1 MLETKVKI
9 EYSKAVSSVGLPVI
23 VAAAGSSLRMG
34 GINKQFTELVGIP
47 VLIRT
52 LMAFERSDNISRI
65 IVSAKKDDVA
75 EIELLAKK
83 YMITK
88 LTDIVVGGASRAESI
103 KNALE
108 AVTEEFLLI
117 HDGAR
122 PLVSETVI
130 ENVCKGLEKNNA
142 VTCAVPL
149 KDTVKVIN
157 SKNTVVE
164 TPDRASLVAVQTP
177 QGVNVSLYK
186 KALEKETDISKFTD
200 DMSVMEKAN
209 ETVKIVEGDYK
220 NIKITTPED
229 LIVAKAYLMKEV

>member
-1 MLETKVKI
+1 MLKNKVKF
-9 EYSKAVSSVGLPVI
+9 EYSKVDIKGGIPVI

-34 GINKQFTELVGIP
+34 GINKQLTELVGIP
-47 VLIRT
+47 VLMRT

-65 IVSAKKDDVA
+65 IVSAKETDIA

-88 LTDIVVGGASRAESI
+88 LTDIVAGGNSRAESV

-108 AVTEEFLLI
+108 AVTEELVLI

-122 PLVSETVI
+122 PLVSQKVI
-130 ENVCKGLEKNNA
+130 ENVCNALKTNNA
-142 VTCAVPL
+142 VTCAVPI
-149 KDTVKVIN
+149 KDTVKV
-157 SKNTVVE
+157 KNLENIVIE
-164 TPDRASLVAVQTP
+164 TIDRDSLVAVQTP
-177 QGVNVSLYK
+177 QGVNVPLYK
-186 KALEKETDISKFTD
+186 KAIENKEDISKFTD
-200 DMSVMEKAN
+200 DMSIMEKAN

-229 LIVAKAYLMKEV
+229 LIVAKAYLLKEV